1 MFNVTTLNFL
11 KEIFFL
17 KPKEIKISFKFY
29 DKRLRD
35 I

>member
-17 KPKEIKISFKFY
+17 KPKEIKILFKF
-29 DKRLRD
+29 LRETLA
-35 I
+35 